1 MAKEN
6 NYNDLVSLKG
16 PDQVRL
22 RPGVIFG
29 SDSVDGCRH
38 SVFEIISNSIDEARE
53 GYGKRVRRVLTQLF
67 RKLRH
72 MIDEVLYLLIE
83 AIDLR

>member
-29 SDSVDGCRH
+29 SDSVDGCPPL
-38 SVFEIISNSIDEARE
+38 
-53 GYGKRVRRVLTQLF
+53 GVRDNLEFHR
-67 RKLRH
+67 
-72 MIDEVLYLLIE
+72 
-83 AIDLR
+83 

>member
-1 MAKEN
+1 MPKEN
-6 NYNDLVSLKG
+6 NYNDLVALKG

-38 SVFEIISNSIDEARE
+38 SVFEIISNYID
-53 GYGKRVRRVLTQLF
+53 
-67 RKLRH
+67 
-72 MIDEVLYLLIE
+72 
-83 AIDLR
+83 

>member
-1 MAKEN
+1 MPKEN
-6 NYNDLVSLKG
+6 NYNDLVALKG

-38 SVFEIISNSIDEARE
+38 SVFEIISNSIDSAANSLFSSAGAPSAHILPSTMIETRE
-53 GYGKRVRRVLTQLF
+53 QYSASS
-67 RKLRH
+67 
-72 MIDEVLYLLIE
+72 M
-83 AIDLR
+83 

>member
-1 MAKEN
+1 MPKEN
-6 NYNDLVSLKG
+6 NYNDLVALKG

-38 SVFEIISNSIDEARE
+38 SVLRLFRTPST
-53 GYGKRVRRVLTQLF
+53 KRVRATESAL
-67 RKLRH
+67 
-72 MIDEVLYLLIE
+72 
-83 AIDLR
+83 